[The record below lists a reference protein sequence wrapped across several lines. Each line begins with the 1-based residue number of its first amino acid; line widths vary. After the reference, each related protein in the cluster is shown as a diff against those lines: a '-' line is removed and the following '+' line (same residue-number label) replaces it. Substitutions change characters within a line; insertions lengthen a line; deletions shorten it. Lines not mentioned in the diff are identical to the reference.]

1 MGQKTLNCS
10 SMGKKK
16 FLALQKTQILFLVP
30 VADAAWSPR
39 SKGIQLSVGNCIHK
53 STYTKI

>member
-1 MGQKTLNCS
+1 MQFNGQE
-10 SMGKKK
+10 K

-30 VADAAWSPR
+30 VADAAWSLR
-39 SKGIQLSVGNCIHK
+39 SKGIQRSAGNCIHK